1 MEEEGLGA
9 QINEQTLGLV
19 RDIFRTLTKTV
30 KTFNVYPNDNPI
42 YRKFAADLFEKFSA
56 FFEANEELPVEV
68 RQHSLW
74 YREQEVFHSE
84 ERTDNVALLLFADGI
99 RQISFHRGLT
109 PDEVVVFIEILMRAQ
124 GVETRD
130 EDDIV
135 TLLWEKNIK
144 SMSYRAVE
152 DRVDENLLLDEEI
165 VWEGPQDE
173 EDSAGEGK
181 TAEPSAKMVVPSFLR
196 GISLPVSTEEL
207 AGVKGEISGLRE
219 EFLLSSAAALFSEF
233 LFSEDAADVF
243 QDVMLAFGRIVDTLI
258 RKNDLRE
265 VTGIL
270 TTLRE
275 IAKRYG
281 SEEQTEILEG
291 VFMKAGNLETLR
303 RVFRETEDNDHIREY
318 LGLLGKKQI
327 PAMIAVLGELEER
340 RQRRLL
346 CEVLAEAGRE
356 DIDALVKAVG
366 DPRWYLVRNLMMI
379 LGMTKMAEALG
390 GIEKGISHPEVR
402 VRREAVRALESIPS
416 DETKRLY
423 LAAAGDSDVPV
434 RMTALKAL
442 RRYRDPELYQKLKG
456 IAALEDLRKKTFAE
470 KKEILEALAFW
481 GGESALPLVA
491 DLFRKRGMIEKEEIT
506 EVRAA
511 AAHGLGIIGTP
522 EARSLLEK
530 ETASKKRILRE
541 ACLKALRES
550 P

>member
-9 QINEQTLGLV
+9 QIDEQTLGLV

-165 VWEGPQDE
+165 VWDGPQDE
-173 EDSAGEGK
+173 EDSAGEGRM
-181 TAEPSAKMVVPSFLR
+181 AEPSAKMAMPSFLR

-219 EFLLSSAAALFSEF
+219 EFLLS
-233 LFSEDAADVF
+233 
-243 QDVMLAFGRIVDTLI
+243 
-258 RKNDLRE
+258 
-265 VTGIL
+265 
-270 TTLRE
+270 
-275 IAKRYG
+275 
-281 SEEQTEILEG
+281 
-291 VFMKAGNLETLR
+291 
-303 RVFRETEDNDHIREY
+303 
-318 LGLLGKKQI
+318 
-327 PAMIAVLGELEER
+327 
-340 RQRRLL
+340 
-346 CEVLAEAGRE
+346 
-356 DIDALVKAVG
+356 
-366 DPRWYLVRNLMMI
+366 
-379 LGMTKMAEALG
+379 
-390 GIEKGISHPEVR
+390 
-402 VRREAVRALESIPS
+402 
-416 DETKRLY
+416 
-423 LAAAGDSDVPV
+423 
-434 RMTALKAL
+434 
-442 RRYRDPELYQKLKG
+442 
-456 IAALEDLRKKTFAE
+456 
-470 KKEILEALAFW
+470 
-481 GGESALPLVA
+481 
-491 DLFRKRGMIEKEEIT
+491 
-506 EVRAA
+506 
-511 AAHGLGIIGTP
+511 
-522 EARSLLEK
+522 
-530 ETASKKRILRE
+530 
-541 ACLKALRES
+541 
-550 P
+550 